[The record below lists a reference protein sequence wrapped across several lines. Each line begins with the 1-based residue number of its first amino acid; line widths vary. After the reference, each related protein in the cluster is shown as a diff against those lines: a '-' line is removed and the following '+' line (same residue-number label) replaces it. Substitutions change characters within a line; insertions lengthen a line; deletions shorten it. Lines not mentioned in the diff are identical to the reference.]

1 MMRVY
6 GSSELVSDVI
16 QRDLCI
22 GCGACMS
29 LCPYF
34 RSHHGTT
41 VMLFP
46 CTQQNGRCHAY
57 CPKVEVDLD
66 EVSQALF
73 GCPYPDSALGVVRSI
88 KTARAGDKIARDL
101 VQAGGT
107 VSSLMVYALTTGA
120 IDAAILTDRK
130 GLLPVPRIVT
140 APGDVLKYAASKYT
154 ASPTLSAFNQALK
167 DGYRRIGVVAT
178 PCQSLALAQMRLN
191 PTQIE
196 NFHDPTAIVVGL
208 FCTWALDYQAI
219 ERFLA
224 ERVAIDTIRKLDIPP
239 PPAEILDVYTREGK
253 ISFPLAEIRKLVPNT
268 CAYCFD
274 MTAEFA
280 DVAVGVLEGR
290 PDTNTLIVRTERGEK
305 LVEGAVREGYLI
317 VKDMPKAN
325 LEHLREAAANK
336 KRRALKKALDEG
348 MINTASEGKRAYL
361 RLNPEAVAI
370 IARETGGVA

>member
-22 GCGACMS
+22 GCGACIA

-34 RSHHGTT
+34 RSHHGKT

-73 GCPYPDSALGVVRSI
+73 GYPYPNSALGVVRSI

-140 APGDVLKYAASKYT
+140 APGDVLKYAASKYM

-224 ERVAIDTIRKLDIPP
+224 ERVAIDSIRKLDIPP

-280 DVAVGVLEGR
+280 DIAVGVLEGR

-317 VKDMPKAN
+317 VKNMPKAN

-348 MINTASEGKRAYL
+348 MVNTASEGKRAYL

-370 IARETGGVA
+370 IARETGGVS